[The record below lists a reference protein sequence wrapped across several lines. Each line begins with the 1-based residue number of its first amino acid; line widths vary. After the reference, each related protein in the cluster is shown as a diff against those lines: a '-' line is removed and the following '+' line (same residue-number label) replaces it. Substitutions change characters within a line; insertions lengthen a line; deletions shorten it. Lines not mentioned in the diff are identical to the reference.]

1 MVKINDQLLAEAGI
15 QLANEKQLPVAELA
29 DTVVLTLE
37 GEPFRRRL
45 LLVFD
50 TVTPSGGVSGN
61 ILATYRSPKD
71 ASVRWFSGSVS
82 NANVKT
88 KVLVTAQYD
97 SAKGKKTVAHSFRDV
112 QNGLQANFIGA
123 IAVGTIPQS
132 QYVSP
137 SIWVPPDSLLVLE
150 FEPDAGDFNANA
162 INWTLIGWTE
172 AIPRT
177 GSIADIVKPDKAITA
192 P

>member
-1 MVKINDQLLAEAGI
+1 MVKINDQVLAEAGI
-15 QLANEKQLPVAELA
+15 QLANEKVLPVANLS
-29 DTVVLTLE
+29 DQLVLTLD

-45 LLVFD
+45 VLVFD
-50 TVTPSGGVSGN
+50 TVTPSGGVAGN

-71 ASVRWFSGSVS
+71 AAIRWFAGSVS
-82 NANVKT
+82 NANAKT
-88 KVLVTAQYD
+88 KILVTAQYD
-97 SAKGKKTVAHSFRDV
+97 SPKGKKTVAHSFRDV

-137 SIWVPPDSLLVLE
+137 SVWVPPDGLLVLE
-150 FEPDAGDFNANA
+150 LEPDTGNFNANA
-162 INWTLIGWTE
+162 INWTLVGWTE

-177 GSIADIVKPDKAITA
+177 GSIAEVVKPDKAITV